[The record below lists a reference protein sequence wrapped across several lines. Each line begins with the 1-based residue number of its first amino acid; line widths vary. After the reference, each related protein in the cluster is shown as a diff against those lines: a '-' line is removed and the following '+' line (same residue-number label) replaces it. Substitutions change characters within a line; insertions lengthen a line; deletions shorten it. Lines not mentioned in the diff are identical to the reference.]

1 MESDS
6 ILSLFIKKLQDKNQS
21 QFQQQQAAQAISLF
35 YEVAQANVKE
45 TKEIVLKKEPI
56 AKEEDFSSRIIQQ
69 KTTPITDHS
78 KRVVCKSS
86 NVPQQTAASRE
97 TEDSFN
103 NASFQKWKAA
113 YADLYA
119 EIKMRHYSRKTFK
132 AYNVW
137 IKKFHYFVKNKDP
150 QLLTP
155 TDVKEFLSSLAVEHN
170 VSASTQNQA
179 FNALLFFYRHIIKK
193 DFGEHKDI
201 VRAKQKPYIPVV
213 LSRQEIDA
221 VIGNLVYPF
230 DLVVKLLYGYGLRLF
245 KCLNLRI
252 NNFNFDNRIL
262 TVHDGK
268 GQKDRTVP
276 LPESIIP
283 ELNEHLGNLKKIYKN
298 DSDAKFDRAFLF
310 YSLEKK
316 YKNCAKEFIW
326 QWFFPAVKLTIVPET
341 NEKKRYH
348 LHESHVQRAI
358 KLAVRKAE
366 MYKRVSAHTFRHSF
380 ATHLLQANYDIRTI
394 QELLGHSDVNT
405 TMIYTHTVKSISTKE
420 VKSPLDF

>member
-1 MESDS
+1 
-6 ILSLFIKKLQDKNQS
+6 
-21 QFQQQQAAQAISLF
+21 
-35 YEVAQANVKE
+35 
-45 TKEIVLKKEPI
+45 
-56 AKEEDFSSRIIQQ
+56 
-69 KTTPITDHS
+69 
-78 KRVVCKSS
+78 
-86 NVPQQTAASRE
+86 
-97 TEDSFN
+97 
-103 NASFQKWKAA
+103 
-113 YADLYA
+113 
-119 EIKMRHYSRKTFK
+119 MRHYSRKTFK

-137 IKKFHYFVKNKDP
+137 IKKFHYFVKNKET

-341 NEKKRYH
+341 NEKNDTIFTK
-348 LHESHVQRAI
+348 V
-358 KLAVRKAE
+358 
-366 MYKRVSAHTFRHSF
+366 MYKGQLSRQSGRLKYISVFQLTHSV
-380 ATHLLQANYDIRTI
+380 TVLLLIYCRQI
-394 QELLGHSDVNT
+394 
-405 TMIYTHTVKSISTKE
+405 MI
-420 VKSPLDF
+420 